1 MGELEALLKAAQ
13 HSRQVFQGKRLSSG
27 SRPGAEKRTV
37 LLLRVVVP
45 WGSRYKAPR
54 GRQLKPQK
62 SQRTAPEVP
71 VCVHT
76 CRLSLPLC
84 PDLFL

>member
-1 MGELEALLKAAQ
+1 MGELEALLEAAQ
-13 HSRQVFQGKRLSSG
+13 HSRQVFQGERLSSG
-27 SRPGAEKRTV
+27 SRRGAGKCTV

-45 WGSRYKAPR
+45 WSSRYKAPR

-62 SQRTAPEVP
+62 SQCTAPGVP

-76 CRLSLPLC
+76 CRSSLPLC